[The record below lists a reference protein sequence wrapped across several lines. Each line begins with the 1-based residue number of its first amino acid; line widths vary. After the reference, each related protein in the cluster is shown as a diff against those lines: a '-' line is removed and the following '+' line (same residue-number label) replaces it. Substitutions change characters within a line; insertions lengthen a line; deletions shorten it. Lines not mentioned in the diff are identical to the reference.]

1 MTLISGLWSIRPAV
15 VGRIK
20 HVMTRKALSVEHI
33 CEPPGMGFAA
43 VATGQGVSADGY
55 VCRECDQHWR
65 LVSWWKKDIE
75 IKKGP

>member
-1 MTLISGLWSIRPAV
+1 MLLIAGLRSMGPAV
-15 VGRIK
+15 AGRIK
-20 HVMTRKALSVEHI
+20 QVMTRKALSVEHI

-65 LVSWWKKDIE
+65 LVS
-75 IKKGP
+75 